1 MNAGRTRRPR
11 RFALRAAAALLAL
24 ALAGCTVGPDYVRP
38 AAPAPVAYKELPP
51 NKPAQPADTLP
62 RGAWWKTFD
71 DPELDALQ
79 EQVAAANQTL
89 RAAEANY
96 RQARAAVRA
105 SQAQLFPGVSV
116 SGRAAR
122 ARNPGGGAA
131 SAYTASGDLSYEV
144 DLWGGIRRS
153 IEASETTAQA
163 TAADLENVRLSLQT
177 ELALDYLQ
185 LRVADATKRVLV
197 DTVAAYERSF
207 TLTQN
212 RYNAGVAARA
222 DVVQAETQ
230 LLSAKVNLVDIANTR
245 AQFEHAIAALVGKAP
260 ADLTIA
266 ERQIA
271 PNVPVIPVGVP
282 SELLERRPDVAAAER
297 RVAAAN
303 AEIGVATAAIYP
315 SLTLSAGAGF
325 IGTSLGN
332 WISLPN
338 RFWSLGAQVAG
349 TVFDGGLRNA
359 ERDQS
364 IALYDVAVAQYRQT
378 VLDAFRDVEDSL
390 STIRI
395 LEEEARVQAE
405 ALRSARESVALTTN
419 QYKAGIVGYLNV
431 VTVQAVALQSE
442 RNSVELAGRR
452 LAATIALV
460 KALGGGWQASDL
472 PPLKVGLREG

>member
-1 MNAGRTRRPR
+1 MNASMIRVVDRIAA
-11 RFALRAAAALLAL
+11 FALAL
-24 ALAGCTVGPDYVRP
+24 ALAACTVGPDYVRP
-38 AAPAPVAYKELPP
+38 TASAPAAYKELPP
-51 NKPAQPADTLP
+51 NKPAQPSDALP
-62 RGAWWKTFD
+62 RGAWWNAYN

-79 EQVAAANQTL
+79 AEVAAANQTL
-89 RAAEANY
+89 QVAEANY

-105 SQAQLFPGVSV
+105 ARAQIFPGVSV
-116 SGRAAR
+116 TGAAAR
-122 ARNPGGGAA
+122 AGNRNGGTANA
-131 SAYTASGDLSYEV
+131 FTASGDISYEV

-153 IEASETTAQA
+153 IEASQSTAQA
-163 TAADLENVRLSLQT
+163 SAADLENTRLSLQT

-185 LRVADATKRVLV
+185 LRVADAIKRVLV
-197 DTVAAYERSF
+197 DTVGAYERSF

-260 ADLTIA
+260 ADFSIA
-266 ERQIA
+266 ERQVA
-271 PNVPVIPVGVP
+271 PNVPDIPAGVP

-315 SLTLSAGAGF
+315 SLTLSASGGF
-325 IGTSLGN
+325 IGSSLGN

-349 TVFDGGLRNA
+349 TVFDGGLLA
-359 ERDQS
+359 AQRDQS
-364 IALYDVAVAQYRQT
+364 IALYDAAVAQYRQT

-419 QYKAGIVGYLNV
+419 QYKAGIVAFLNV

-452 LAATIALV
+452 LAATIALI
-460 KALGGGWQASDL
+460 KALGGGWQATDL
-472 PPLKVGLREG
+472 PPAS

>member
-1 MNAGRTRRPR
+1 MNASVIRVINRVVVG
-11 RFALRAAAALLAL
+11 AL
-24 ALAGCTVGPDYVRP
+24 ALLLAACTVGPDYVRP
-38 AAPAPVAYKELPP
+38 TAPAPAAYKELPP
-51 NKPAQPADTLP
+51 NKPAQPGDALP
-62 RGAWWKTFD
+62 RGAWWKAYN

-79 EQVAAANQTL
+79 AEVAAANQTL
-89 RAAEANY
+89 QVAEANY

-105 SQAQLFPGVSV
+105 ARAQLFPGVSV
-116 SGRAAR
+116 TGAAAR
-122 ARNPGGGAA
+122 AGNRTNGTANA
-131 SAYTASGDLSYEV
+131 FTASGDISYEV
-144 DLWGGIRRS
+144 DLWGGIRRA
-153 IEASETTAQA
+153 IEASQSTAQA
-163 TAADLENVRLSLQT
+163 SAADLENTRLSLQT

-185 LRVADATKRVLV
+185 LRVADAIKRVLV
-197 DTVAAYERSF
+197 DTVSAYERSF

-230 LLSAKVNLVDIANTR
+230 LLSAKVNLVDIATTR

-260 ADLTIA
+260 ADFSIA
-266 ERQIA
+266 ERQVA
-271 PNVPVIPVGVP
+271 PNVPDIPAGVP

-315 SLTLSAGAGF
+315 SLTLSASGGF
-325 IGTSLGN
+325 IGSSLSN

-338 RFWSLGAQVAG
+338 RFWSLGAQLAG
-349 TVFDGGLRNA
+349 TVFDGGLLA
-359 ERDQS
+359 AQRDQS
-364 IALYDVAVAQYRQT
+364 IALYDAAVAQYRQT

-419 QYKAGIVGYLNV
+419 QYKAGIVAFLNV

-442 RNSVELAGRR
+442 RNTVELAGRR
-452 LAATIALV
+452 LAATIALI
-460 KALGGGWQASDL
+460 KALGGGWQAADL
-472 PPLKVGLREG
+472 PPAS

>member
-1 MNAGRTRRPR
+1 MKIALTRRLRP
-11 RFALRAAAALLAL
+11 LIGRAAAGVLAL
-24 ALAGCTVGPDYVRP
+24 ALCACTVGPDYLRP
-38 AAPAPVAYKELPP
+38 TVPAPATYKELPP

-62 RGAWWKTFD
+62 RGAWWKAYN

-79 EQVAAANQTL
+79 DQVAAANQTL
-89 RAAEANY
+89 RVAEANY
-96 RQARAAVRA
+96 RQARAAVRVA
-105 SQAQLFPGVSV
+105 RAQLFPGVGV
-116 SGRAAR
+116 TGGATRAQSR
-122 ARNPGGGAA
+122 GGGAA
-131 SAYTASGDLSYEV
+131 NAFTASGDISYEV
-144 DLWGGIRRS
+144 DLWGGIRRA
-153 IEASETTAQA
+153 IEASENTAQA

-260 ADLTIA
+260 ADLSIA
-266 ERQIA
+266 EREVA
-271 PNVPVIPVGVP
+271 PNVPTIPAGVP

-315 SLTLSAGAGF
+315 SLTLSASGGF
-325 IGTSLGN
+325 IGSSLGN

-338 RFWSLGAQVAG
+338 RFWSLGAQLAG
-349 TVFDGGLRNA
+349 TVFDGGLRTA
-359 ERDQS
+359 QRDQS
-364 IALYDVAVAQYRQT
+364 IALYDAAVAQYRQT
-378 VLDAFRDVEDSL
+378 VLDAFRDVEDGL

-452 LAATIALV
+452 LAATIALI
-460 KALGGGWQASDL
+460 KALGGGWQTSQL
-472 PPLKVGLREG
+472 PTAG

>member
-38 AAPAPVAYKELPP
+38 AAPAPAAYKELPP

-303 AEIGVATAAIYP
+303 AEIGVATAAI
-315 SLTLSAGAGF
+315 
-325 IGTSLGN
+325 
-332 WISLPN
+332 
-338 RFWSLGAQVAG
+338 
-349 TVFDGGLRNA
+349 
-359 ERDQS
+359 
-364 IALYDVAVAQYRQT
+364 
-378 VLDAFRDVEDSL
+378 
-390 STIRI
+390 
-395 LEEEARVQAE
+395 
-405 ALRSARESVALTTN
+405 
-419 QYKAGIVGYLNV
+419 
-431 VTVQAVALQSE
+431 
-442 RNSVELAGRR
+442 
-452 LAATIALV
+452 
-460 KALGGGWQASDL
+460 
-472 PPLKVGLREG
+472 